1 MSLLLALALQATTA
15 EPEFSDNQEI
25 VVIAKRLDKWQ
36 GKFSLRGEKFKCKT
50 SRSTGDKGIDAIGC
64 NAIRQCLVPLQPR
77 LTESD
82 NKALGDDKR
91 RNLKKAIFDDL
102 GACVKETRNTMVAE
116 FVSQRQAQP

>member
-50 SRSTGDKGIDAIGC
+50 SRSTGDKGIDVIGC

-82 NKALGDDKR
+82 NKAIGDDKR

-116 FVSQRQAQP
+116 FVSQKQAQR

>member
-1 MSLLLALALQATTA
+1 VSLLVALALQAAIA

-25 VVIAKRLDKWQ
+25 VVTAKRLDKWK

-50 SRSTGDKGIDAIGC
+50 KTSTGDKSIDAIGC
-64 NAIRQCLVPLQPR
+64 NAIRQCLRPLQPR

-82 NKALGDDKR
+82 DKTLDDDR
-91 RNLKKAIFDDL
+91 RRELKTAIFNDL

-116 FVSQRQAQP
+116 FVSQRKAKR

>member
-15 EPEFSDNQEI
+15 EPEFSDNPEI

-116 FVSQRQAQP
+116 FVSQRQAQR

>member
-116 FVSQRQAQP
+116 FVSQRQAQR